1 MGIGELQPFVCQ
13 AINVGRLDALCPIA
27 ADVCV
32 ANIIGVNEHDI
43 GSVLGNRDGGEA
55 KEDVRGTHL
64 LQL

>member
-13 AINVGRLDALCPIA
+13 AINVGRLDPLCPIS

-55 KEDVRGTHL
+55 K
-64 LQL
+64 Q